1 MCASRQNPFG
11 FCLIPMAQE
20 TPDRFPAHTL
30 PFRRKYARSK
40 HSFGIV
46 VPLVSSVTGGPVPAY
61 ISAGGSK
68 AVTVPAPADAAFSPW
83 RHLSEALP
91 GQRPFLS
98 LFQNGNNIALASAVV
113 KGGAPAIFTGN
124 FRQTRK
130 FPPLFIHGAWAGSSG
145 SGPTG
150 TGWQTP
156 PPRRSAWPP
165 PLPPGATA
173 RRRSPPRS
181 ARRRHKYA

>member
-1 MCASRQNPFG
+1 MSPFLWRPRRPGAKQKRLTPVSTRGEAQSSTVPPCLHTRRKPALCASRQNPFR
-11 FCLIPMAQE
+11 LL
-20 TPDRFPAHTL
+20 PDFNGAGNPGWVSRTHPSFPKEVRT
-30 PFRRKYARSK
+30 SK
-40 HSFGIV
+40 RSFGIV

-113 KGGAPAIFTGN
+113 KGAPRRFSQEIFGRRGN
-124 FRQTRK
+124 FRRFYSWGLGRFQR
-130 FPPLFIHGAWAGSSG
+130 
-145 SGPTG
+145 
-150 TGWQTP
+150 
-156 PPRRSAWPP
+156 
-165 PLPPGATA
+165 
-173 RRRSPPRS
+173 
-181 ARRRHKYA
+181 